1 MGGARRRKQSTL
13 PGVLEEVTR
22 KSRSLPGVL
31 SRASGRGVSQEGD
44 TEHSGNCEEDGVRR
58 KECSR
63 VAGCREPFRPNQR
76 LMV

>member
-1 MGGARRRKQSTL
+1 M
-13 PGVLEEVTR
+13 
-22 KSRSLPGVL
+22 L